1 MLGIKLERKGAGAA
15 KENSP
20 SIDRID
26 PAKGYIKGNI
36 AVISWRANM
45 LKNNMSVE
53 EARLL
58 LAYLERDK

>member
-1 MLGIKLERKGAGAA
+1 MLGVTLIRKGAGQAH
-15 KENSP
+15 EHSP

-26 PAKGYIKGNI
+26 PTKGYIKGNI

-45 LKNNMSVE
+45 LKNNMTVE

-58 LAYLERDK
+58 LAYLERV